1 MYVRKYD
8 PPMLVGTAEFSSV
21 EMELASTLAKNMDGP
36 GDLSNESIMASI
48 KENIADNAGFVDVL
62 SLYNKK

>member
-21 EMELASTLAKNMDGP
+21 QMEMADILSKNMDGP
-36 GDLSNESIMASI
+36 GDLTNESIMASI
-48 KENIADNAGFVDVL
+48 KENIQDHGGFVDVL